1 MEFQRAFRK
10 NFTSELTSLFEC
22 SSFEFNQRLTHRK
35 HAARTA
41 FVFLTLSTALGALE
55 LVAVGDIAVGVTLL
69 WLCLAQWLLWCALSI
84 HPWLINPAS
93 LSAYP
98 SEYTP
103 VVLIVVAILFTVFHV
118 VAAGVFMSSIAGESY
133 WIRRLQHLVFTK
145 RGAAVSTPVEVVALW
160 RMTATVSLLVVCLTF
175 VLLLFAL
182 CSVAAER
189 GGVHVITS
197 LPCIEETT
205 ECEDEMSADISLD
218 EEVAAEECQA
228 IDVKECQA
236 IDAEECQAIDA
247 EETTN
252 ALVDGSEV
260 ADAIVVAVDIAVNSG
275 ERGVGDDY
283 TETALTQNEAR
294 DDPLP

>member
-1 MEFQRAFRK
+1 M
-10 NFTSELTSLFEC
+10 
-22 SSFEFNQRLTHRK
+22 
-35 HAARTA
+35 
-41 FVFLTLSTALGALE
+41 
-55 LVAVGDIAVGVTLL
+55 AVGDIAVGVTLL

-93 LSAYP
+93 LSAFP

-145 RGAAVSTPVEVVALW
+145 RGAMIPTPVEVVALW
-160 RMTATVSLLVVCLTF
+160 RMTATVSLLVVCITF

-189 GGVHVITS
+189 GGVQAITS

-205 ECEDEMSADISLD
+205 ECDDVAGADVSLD
-218 EEVAAEECQA
+218 EEVAAEECEV
-228 IDVKECQA
+228 IDEDELTCPLE
-236 IDAEECQAIDA
+236 DER
-247 EETTN
+247 
-252 ALVDGSEV
+252 EV
-260 ADAIVVAVDIAVNSG
+260 ADAVEIAVNSG
-275 ERGVGDDY
+275 EVDVGDDNAV
-283 TETALTQNEAR
+283 TALTQNEAR